1 MKMWCLPHGTNT
13 AYSGKR
19 TNNIGKI
26 LLSDKK
32 VATIT
37 PVASTLHR
45 GYGPTL
51 PGRILTMTTKIMPE
65 SIPVLTLGLDRDP
78 PEADWQPVTDYR
90 QLIARLASLKNS
102 GVVAVMTADAL
113 GGHSDLSATLGA
125 LPGDVVICAGVGPD
139 SLHPDAQQCSLL
151 PAASLPQSLP
161 PAVDM
166 ARRLAREKQELW
178 FRQQFFRV
186 ARRRADNFIGSGD
199 HTRRLLDQAL
209 LYSRQRDTI
218 LITGESGTGKDLLA
232 RTLHRAGPRHDK
244 PFIIAD
250 ATTLPADL
258 MESELFGHRR
268 GAFTG
273 AVDKRIGLIKAA
285 EGGILFLDEIGELPA
300 GLQAKLL
307 RFLEN
312 GTYRPVGDT
321 TEITANVQVIA
332 ATNRGLEQEVTA
344 GRFRADLFYRLN
356 ILRLHIQPLRERLDE
371 IPELCDHFRR
381 LYNEELGTRVPGFTP
396 AAVRTLQQHP
406 WPGNVRELSTVIKRS
421 ILVAGSDNR
430 LDAPDVRGF
439 IDPHRTPAPETGD
452 AAPHFN
458 MNDFDTFRE
467 AKHAIIADF
476 EQRWLQG
483 VLTASG
489 GNVSEA
495 ARRSGM
501 DRKSFYE
508 LMKRNNQPS

>member
-1 MKMWCLPHGTNT
+1 MISSS
-13 AYSGKR
+13 A
-19 TNNIGKI
+19 
-26 LLSDKK
+26 
-32 VATIT
+32 
-37 PVASTLHR
+37 
-45 GYGPTL
+45 
-51 PGRILTMTTKIMPE
+51 PE
-65 SIPVLTLGLDRDP
+65 NVPVLALGLDSRL
-78 PEADWQPVTDYR
+78 PEAGWQPVKDYR
-90 QLIARLASLKNS
+90 QLTSRLQALSNS
-102 GVVAVMTADAL
+102 GVVAVMAAEALDGHNDLAAAL
-113 GGHSDLSATLGA
+113 GAQA
-125 LPGDVVICAGVGPD
+125 GDVVICAGVGPD
-139 SLHPDAQQCSLL
+139 SLHPDARQCSLL
-151 PAASLPQSLP
+151 PAGGLPQSLQ

-244 PFIIAD
+244 PFIVAD

-285 EGGILFLDEIGELPA
+285 QGGILFLDEIGELPA
-300 GLQAKLL
+300 ALQSKLL

-312 GTYRPVGDT
+312 GTYRPVGDS
-321 TEITANVQVIA
+321 TEITADVQVIA
-332 ATNRGLEQEVTA
+332 ATNRSLEQEVGD

-381 LYNEELGTRVPGFTP
+381 LYNEELGIRVPGFTP
-396 AAVRTLQQHP
+396 AAVRALQQHP

-421 ILVAGSDNR
+421 MLVTGSGDR

-439 IDPHRTPAPETGD
+439 IDPHRPVTTGNED
-452 AAPHFN
+452 TADPV
-458 MNDFDTFRE
+458 DIRGFDTFRA
-467 AKHAIIADF
+467 AKQAVIADF
-476 EQRWLQG
+476 EQRWLHA
-483 VLTASG
+483 VLQASG

-508 LMKRNNQPS
+508 LMKRNNQSS